1 MPIFSSLRKALL
13 ATAGL
18 TIAVGA
24 QAAGTVHIYNWS
36 DYIGETTLAD
46 FQKATGIKPVY
57 DVFDSNETLEGKLLA
72 GRTGYDV
79 VVPSNHFLGKQ
90 IKAGAFQ
97 KLDKSQLPNYS
108 NLDPVLL
115 KRLEQ
120 NDPGNLYAVPY
131 LWGTNGI
138 GYNVDKVK
146 AVLGVDKIDSWG
158 VLFEPENIKKLQSC
172 GVAFLDSADEMMP
185 TVLNYMGLNAN
196 STNPEGL
203 RKSHRQVARGASLRD
218 LLPLLQI
225 HRRPGQRR
233 HLRGHRFLRR
243 HVPGQEPRRAEAKKG
258 VNIAYSIPKEGG
270 ALWFDMLAIPKDSSN
285 VKEAHAFI
293 NYLLKPEVIAQV
305 SDYVGYANP
314 NPGADKL
321 MEQSIRTDAAVYPP
335 QAVLDKTYVS
345 IELPPNIQRLM
356 TRSWTKVK
364 SGNVR
369 HKLSWVRLA
378 LGELHCFFLGVS

>member
-1 MPIFSSLRKALL
+1 LRKALL

-46 FQKATGIKPVY
+46 FQKETGIKPVY

-97 KLDKSQLPNYS
+97 KLDRSQLPNYA

-120 NDPGNLYAVPY
+120 NDPGNQYAVPY

-146 AVLGVDKIDSWG
+146 AVLGIDKIDSWS
-158 VLFEPENIKKLQSC
+158 VLFEPENIKKLHSC

-196 STNPEGL
+196 STNPKDYAKATDKLLAVRPYVTYFHSSKYIGDL
-203 RKSHRQVARGASLRD
+203 ANGDICVAIGFSGDIFQAKHRA
-218 LLPLLQI
+218 
-225 HRRPGQRR
+225 
-233 HLRGHRFLRR
+233 
-243 HVPGQEPRRAEAKKG
+243 EEAKKG

-314 NPGADKL
+314 NPGSDKL
-321 MEQSIRTDAAVYPP
+321 MEQSIRTDEAVYPP
-335 QAVLDKTYVS
+335 QALLDKTYVS
-345 IELPPNIQRLM
+345 VELPPNIQRLM

-364 SGNVR
+364 SG
-369 HKLSWVRLA
+369 K
-378 LGELHCFFLGVS
+378 

>member
-1 MPIFSSLRKALL
+1 MPIFSSLRNALL

-18 TIAVGA
+18 TMAVGA

-46 FQKATGIKPVY
+46 FQKDTGIKPVY

-108 NLDPVLL
+108 NLDPALL

-185 TVLNYMGLNAN
+185 TVLNYLGLNAN
-196 STNPEGL
+196 STNPEDYAKATDKLLAVRPYVTYFHSSKYIGDL
-203 RKSHRQVARGASLRD
+203 ANGDICVAIGFSGDIFQAKNRA
-218 LLPLLQI
+218 
-225 HRRPGQRR
+225 
-233 HLRGHRFLRR
+233 
-243 HVPGQEPRRAEAKKG
+243 AEAKKG
-258 VNIAYSIPKEGG
+258 VNIAYTVPKEGG

-285 VKEAHAFI
+285 VKQAHAFI

-321 MEQSIRTDAAVYPP
+321 MEQSIRTDASVYPP
-335 QAVLDKTYVS
+335 QAVIDKAYVS
-345 IELPPNIQRLM
+345 TELPPNIQRLM

-364 SGNVR
+364 SGM
-369 HKLSWVRLA
+369 
-378 LGELHCFFLGVS
+378 

>member
-1 MPIFSSLRKALL
+1 MPIFSSLRNALL
-13 ATAGL
+13 AAAGL
-18 TIAVGA
+18 TFAVGA

-97 KLDKSQLPNYS
+97 KLDKAQLGNYG
-108 NLDPVLL
+108 NLDPALL

-120 NDPGNLYAVPY
+120 NDPGNQYAVPY

-185 TVLNYMGLNAN
+185 TVLNYLGLDAN
-196 STNPEGL
+196 STSEADYKKATEKLLAVRPYVTYFHSSKYITDLANGDICVAVGFSGDIFQA
-203 RKSHRQVARGASLRD
+203 KHRA
-218 LLPLLQI
+218 
-225 HRRPGQRR
+225 
-233 HLRGHRFLRR
+233 
-243 HVPGQEPRRAEAKKG
+243 EEAKKG
-258 VNIAYSIPKEGG
+258 VNIAYAIPKEGG
-270 ALWFDMLAIPKDSSN
+270 ALWFDMLAIPKDSAN

-314 NPGADKL
+314 NPGSDKL
-321 MEQSIRTDAAVYPP
+321 MEQSIRTDEAVYPP
-335 QAVLDKTYVS
+335 QAILDKLYVS
-345 IELPPNIQRLM
+345 KELPPKIQRLM
-356 TRSWTKVK
+356 TRSWTTVK
-364 SGNVR
+364 SG
-369 HKLSWVRLA
+369 K
-378 LGELHCFFLGVS
+378 

>member
-1 MPIFSSLRKALL
+1 MPIFSMLRNAMLVG
-13 ATAGL
+13 AGL
-18 TIAVGA
+18 TIAVSV

-46 FQKATGIKPVY
+46 FQKETGIKPVY

-97 KLDKSQLPNYS
+97 KLDKSQLTNYS

-158 VLFEPENIKKLQSC
+158 VLFEPENIKKLHSC

-196 STNPEGL
+196 STNPDDYKKATEKLLAVRPFVTYFHSSKYIADLANGDICVAIGFSGDIFQA
-203 RKSHRQVARGASLRD
+203 KHRA
-218 LLPLLQI
+218 
-225 HRRPGQRR
+225 
-233 HLRGHRFLRR
+233 
-243 HVPGQEPRRAEAKKG
+243 EEAKKG

-270 ALWFDMLAIPKDSSN
+270 ALWFDMLAIPKDSKN

-314 NPGADKL
+314 NPGSDKL
-321 MEQSIRTDAAVYPP
+321 MEQSIRTDEAVYPP

-345 IELPPNIQRLM
+345 VELPPNIQRLM
-356 TRSWTKVK
+356 TRSWTTVK
-364 SGNVR
+364 TG
-369 HKLSWVRLA
+369 K
-378 LGELHCFFLGVS
+378 